1 LKWLTPWMPPTRKAL
16 PIETSSQR
24 TFSLLNVVDGKSD
37 LVDISGDPSGF
48 AWRSLRRSNQRYPF
62 LGGRSYELLNAL
74 LSARIRT
81 NQAHNLFFN
90 QEGI

>member
-1 LKWLTPWMPPTRKAL
+1 MISYVAGNGHTT
-16 PIETSSQR
+16 
-24 TFSLLNVVDGKSD
+24 GKSNFAD
-37 LVDISGDPSGF
+37 VSRDPSGF
-48 AWRSLRRSNQRYPF
+48 AWQSPRRSNQGLRV
-62 LGGRSYELLNAL
+62 LGGRSGELLNAL